1 MRYKVLVLIIFSMIS
16 AQSLFN
22 RFLGAD
28 SFSGSSRSTAMGKTH
43 LLNSTGS
50 NNVRF
55 NPAILS
61 ARSNGIGV
69 DFQVNR
75 FSSFE
80 RWSMPMRDSFDEFLL
95 IGDYVSNEF
104 S

>member
-1 MRYKVLVLIIFSMIS
+1 MRYRIFVLIIFSMVS

-28 SFSGSSRSTAMGKTH
+28 SFSGSARSTAMGKTH

-55 NPAILS
+55 NPAMLS
-61 ARSNGIGV
+61 VRNNGIGV
-69 DFQVNR
+69 DFQANR
-75 FSSFE
+75 FDCTGGN
-80 RWSMPMRDSFDEFLL
+80 RDAL
-95 IGDYVSNEF
+95 
-104 S
+104 